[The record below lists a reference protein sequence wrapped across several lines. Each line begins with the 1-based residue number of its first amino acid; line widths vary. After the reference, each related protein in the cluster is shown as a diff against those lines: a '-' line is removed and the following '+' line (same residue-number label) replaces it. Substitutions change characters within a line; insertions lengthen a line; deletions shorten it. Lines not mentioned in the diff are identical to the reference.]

1 MEQED
6 FNIRE
11 HQLTSRERD
20 FENALRPLSFEDFSG
35 QDKVVENLRIFVKA
49 ARLRGEALDH
59 VLLHGPPGLGK
70 TTLSNIIANEL
81 GVGFKVT
88 SGPVLDKPGDLAGV
102 LTSLEPDDV
111 LFIDEIHRLNK
122 VVEEILY
129 PAMEDFC
136 VDVVIGKEASTRSVR
151 IDLPPIYFSWSNN

>member
-49 ARLRGEALDH
+49 ARLRG
-59 VLLHGPPGLGK
+59 
-70 TTLSNIIANEL
+70 
-81 GVGFKVT
+81 
-88 SGPVLDKPGDLAGV
+88 
-102 LTSLEPDDV
+102 
-111 LFIDEIHRLNK
+111 
-122 VVEEILY
+122 
-129 PAMEDFC
+129 
-136 VDVVIGKEASTRSVR
+136 
-151 IDLPPIYFSWSNN
+151 

>member
-11 HQLTSRERD
+11 HQLTSKERD
-20 FENALRPLSFEDFSG
+20 FENALRPLNFEDFSG
-35 QDKVVENLRIFVKA
+35 QDKVVDNLRIFVKA

-81 GVGFKVT
+81 GVGFKIT
-88 SGPVLDKPGDLAGV
+88 SGPVLDKPGDLGK
-102 LTSLEPDDV
+102 SRGD
-111 LFIDEIHRLNK
+111 NQG
-122 VVEEILY
+122 IL
-129 PAMEDFC
+129 PQRMESCQRKQLLIFKKKSKDTWF
-136 VDVVIGKEASTRSVR
+136 
-151 IDLPPIYFSWSNN
+151 

>member
-11 HQLTSRERD
+11 HQLTSKERD

-59 VLLHGPPGLGK
+59 VLLHGPPGLG
-70 TTLSNIIANEL
+70 
-81 GVGFKVT
+81 VM
-88 SGPVLDKPGDLAGV
+88 P
-102 LTSLEPDDV
+102 
-111 LFIDEIHRLNK
+111 
-122 VVEEILY
+122 EEWGGSRIRKNNSFEY
-129 PAMEDFC
+129 YRQR
-136 VDVVIGKEASTRSVR
+136 IG
-151 IDLPPIYFSWSNN
+151 SWI